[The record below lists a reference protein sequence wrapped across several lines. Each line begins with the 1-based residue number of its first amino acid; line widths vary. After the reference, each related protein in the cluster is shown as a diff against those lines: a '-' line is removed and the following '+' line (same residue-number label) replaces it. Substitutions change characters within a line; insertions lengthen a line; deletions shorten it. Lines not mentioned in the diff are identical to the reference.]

1 MKSIN
6 ELAGKYNGERLTV
19 IGRGKS
25 LSLLC
30 KQHIP
35 AGPVIAINQAILAVD
50 KLDMPNDVYSMQ
62 KDKLFTLSTDA
73 PLLVHTPESAKGLDI
88 PNAYEWRNT
97 DYKLE
102 VKAPSVASC
111 VAIAKLWG
119 CKEVLFLCCD
129 AAVNQ
134 CTEAHGD
141 PATKPQDYLMH
152 RAIVE
157 NVAKRKHIK
166 VTWKIPE

>member
-6 ELAGKYNGERLTV
+6 DLAGKYKGERLIV
-19 IGRGKS
+19 IGRGAS
-25 LSLLC
+25 LALLR

-35 AGPVIAINQAILAVD
+35 AGPLIAINQAILAVE
-50 KLDMPNDVYSMQ
+50 KLDPPNDLYSMQ

-73 PLLVHTPESAKGLDI
+73 PLLLHTPESAKGLDF
-88 PNAYEWRNT
+88 PGAYEWNNK
-97 DYKLE
+97 DYHLE
-102 VKAPSVASC
+102 TITPSVASC

-119 CKEVLFLCCD
+119 CKEILFLCCD
-129 AAVNQ
+129 AAV
-134 CTEAHGD
+134 TGSIEAHGD
-141 PATKPQDYLMH
+141 PATKPLDYLMH

-157 NVAKRKHIK
+157 NIARRKKIK